1 MGPKLNDLSKNTF
14 MTQIL
19 SLINYDSL
27 ISEININTQGTKKAT
42 KKQSSRSKQTTS
54 SRRIG
59 EAKVEIKDPALIEA

>member
-1 MGPKLNDLSKNTF
+1 M
-14 MTQIL
+14 
-19 SLINYDSL
+19 
-27 ISEININTQGTKKAT
+27 SEINIKTQGTKKAT

>member
-1 MGPKLNDLSKNTF
+1 MNDYSINTF
-14 MTQIL
+14 
-19 SLINYDSL
+19 LITNDDL
-27 ISEININTQGTKKAT
+27 LMSEININTQGTKKAT